1 MHYRQTQHG
10 DERVDKTM
18 DMKQLEHDAA
28 KLGLTVESRM
38 SNYHITS
45 TSCGN
50 LIKLMAAQGCDLRN
64 DSVGVSRCW
73 TAHFDGEYVGQIL
86 ASENVPNFAFFTSAY
101 P

>member
-1 MHYRQTQHG
+1 MN
-10 DERVDKTM
+10 
-18 DMKQLEHDAA
+18 MKQLKDDAA
-28 KLGLTVESRM
+28 KLGLTFEARAL
-38 SNYHITS
+38 NYHITG
-45 TSCGN
+45 TLLGN